1 MLAIRHTVCVLLVL
15 PLLLGGCGGDG
26 ADDGDKPRPP
36 AGGGVILRL
45 KVAAGESGMRWDWSG
60 EPRALV
66 NGVARTVGFDA
77 DGVPVVGADV
87 SADGL
92 YTVHFPADA
101 YSRAKRAFVLPP
113 AQFPVSGGS
122 LQAAVCPMYGTV
134 RTTGDAADVTLS
146 PLCGVVRIPLAG
158 DAHIASV
165 RVEDR
170 SGGAV
175 SGLFPFDPATPEIV
189 RNGNFGNLP
198 WVVLDCAGTGGGVRP
213 AASGTEFC
221 VAVPAGDYA
230 SGLSV
235 RVTDCAHRSATW
247 DIPGPCAVAAGGVK
261 TLAPLNYAPGEDL
274 LFAEHFD
281 NCVWGC
287 DYAAETGGYGV
298 GAGSS
303 VPSPATSAG
312 TEAAYVAK
320 GAGTP
325 GSALFETSDYN
336 SAPAASATLAVRRD
350 YLRNRGLYDWQR
362 LFYAAEYRGCLCGGD
377 VGGYGNRGILVTPR
391 MAAAGEPCCAELSFR
406 ICLER
411 GMESDVA
418 CMAESGVLL
427 GCEVDGMPVDVD
439 VATGTDISQSVQGV
453 TRTAVLLRAAKLT
466 SGVWHQV
473 RMSLGAVAAGSA
485 FRFMPTVIR
494 DVKNCFWI
502 DDVEVRRTGR
512 YAHAGDCVTVEPTTE
527 RAAAGEDV
535 SRLRLRPSAVLSMA
549 NETTYTVTPGYGMTW
564 ICPSLSS
571 DESVWTRDIAFAEK
585 QLAANGCKVWC
596 IHLPYG
602 SATAARN
609 RDLCAAGADRAASVA
624 FFTRAIR
631 AVAPLKPKNVLVH
644 CNQTLAFGDGSSAAS
659 LALSLHELQTV
670 ADEIGAHV
678 CVENM
683 SYGVGADAAVL
694 AAAVDEAN
702 ALGSHRYEV
711 RIAFDTGHANLYL
724 TREQP
729 GKTVVDWL
737 RTAGARIGQL
747 HIHGN
752 RGWNGRINDDH
763 LMPGYA
769 GRLGYADAI
778 GRAGLWGEF
787 YHTLLAE
794 CRYRGP
800 FTYEISTRTFGT
812 VAGEERSDNVSAPWT
827 IAHNYDTYLYP
838 AFREYANRK

>member
-122 LQAAVCPMYGTV
+122 LQAAACPMYGTV

-287 DYAAETGGYGV
+287 
-298 GAGSS
+298 
-303 VPSPATSAG
+303 
-312 TEAAYVAK
+312 
-320 GAGTP
+320 
-325 GSALFETSDYN
+325 
-336 SAPAASATLAVRRD
+336 
-350 YLRNRGLYDWQR
+350 
-362 LFYAAEYRGCLCGGD
+362 
-377 VGGYGNRGILVTPR
+377 
-391 MAAAGEPCCAELSFR
+391 
-406 ICLER
+406 
-411 GMESDVA
+411 
-418 CMAESGVLL
+418 
-427 GCEVDGMPVDVD
+427 EVDGMPVDVD

-473 RMSLGAVAAGSA
+473 RMSFGAVAAGSA

-602 SATAARN
+602 STTAARN